1 MKLLR
6 YLLALSVAVL
16 VGVSCDKESGDNY
29 DPSNAK
35 TVIIRPSNS
44 ILVAD
49 GKDRMYFSV
58 IADGHDVTHLATFY
72 QVFEYYDEEL
82 SSNWFSTSIP
92 GDYKFWATVEGVATE
107 KIQPVEIEAATVELP
122 AAPTD
127 PQKNNTSFVQRTLI
141 TKFTGTKCVA
151 CPNLIRAMELLD
163 ADPDYA
169 GKYVVAACHSYG
181 KGSPI
186 NTDSPLSNSFRVST
200 YPTVWVANK
209 DGVSGGDATGYLDW
223 LKPQIDEA
231 LASPAKAGIAV
242 NSLFIEGTDILMAT
256 VELKSAQDGDYYLGC
271 WLVEDGLVEAQTGH
285 PGLPELG
292 GKIYHND
299 VIRIDANKVPG
310 QSKYDYRGKV
320 FTNVSA
326 GTTVTESYKLE
337 LESDWVR
344 ENCRLIFFVSAQKII
359 DGDWTITNAISATVA
374 TSKPYEYK

>member
-1 MKLLR
+1 MVMKLFR
-6 YLLALSVAVL
+6 YLLILAVAAFA
-16 VGVSCDKESGDNY
+16 GVSCDKESGDNY

-72 QVFEYYDEEL
+72 QVFEDYDEEL

-107 KIQPVEIEAATVELP
+107 KIQPVEIEAAIVELP
-122 AAPTD
+122 DAPVD

-151 CPNLIRAMELLD
+151 CPNLISAMVLLD

-181 KGSPI
+181 NGSPI
-186 NTDSPLSNSFRVST
+186 NTDSPLPTYFRVSK

-209 DGVSGGDATGYLDW
+209 DDVSGGDAIGYLNW

-271 WLVEDGLVEAQTGH
+271 WLVEDGLMAAQTGMH
-285 PGLPELG
+285 DLVE
-292 GKIYHND
+292 HND

-320 FTNVSA
+320 FTSVSA

-344 ENCRLIFFVSAQKII
+344 ENCRLIFFVSALDS
-359 DGDWTITNAISATVA
+359 DGEWTITNAISATVA